1 MRPRG
6 EIFMSLTLTSPAFER
21 GGEIPMRF
29 TCEGE
34 DISPALAWSGAPAGA
49 ASLALIFDDPDDTPT
64 TWAHW
69 VLYNIPA
76 TVTGLAEGVAPADLP
91 PGTLQGL
98 NDWKA
103 TGYRGS
109 CPPAGR
115 HGYVFKLYALDTVLP
130 DLHQPATAQLEA
142 AMDGH
147 ILARAE
153 LIGTYQK
160 RL

>member
-1 MRPRG
+1 
-6 EIFMSLTLTSPAFER
+6 MSLTLTSPAFER

-34 DISPALAWSGAPAGA
+34 DISPALEWSGVPEGA
-49 ASLALIFDDPDDTPT
+49 ASLVLIFDDPDDTPT

-76 TVTGLAEGVAPADLP
+76 STSGLAEGVAPADLP
-91 PGTLQGL
+91 RGTLQGL
-98 NDWKA
+98 NDWKT

-109 CPPAGR
+109 CPPTGR
-115 HGYVFKLYALDTVLP
+115 HGYVFKLYALDTLLP
-130 DLHQPATAQLEA
+130 DMYEPTTAQLEW

-147 ILARAE
+147 VLAKAE